1 MNHQAENRP
10 LAAHEPPPPR
20 PYVKPEIAR
29 VDLALAE
36 TLGEG
41 CKLGSDSRCVGPPLT
56 GYESGS

>member
-36 TLGEG
+36 TMSQG
-41 CKLGSDSRCVGPPLT
+41 CKLESSNACVGPPITVLE
-56 GYESGS
+56 GGS